1 MIKRILLTA
10 TALLTLAGFTAST
23 AVAADEA
30 KPATEKK
37 AKKSKKKGA
46 KKAKK
51 AAAKKEAAK

>member
-30 KPATEKK
+30 KPAAEKK
-37 AKKSKKKGA
+37 AKKGKKKGG

-51 AAAKKEAAK
+51 AAKKADAAK